1 MRRSHYKFEAQRHC
15 GWSRAHEPANQCQ
28 RRGRHATQAH
38 DHGAGGIAKFP
49 HACAGP
55 KRVLEARPLERKAGA
70 LDAAP
75 MEPIHRRSFTCA
87 GSLSRLAN
95 LCLASDL
102 RGKAGHAH
110 CVIVQPALASGWR
123 KVLTLRRAQDASPGA
138 PRTRLAYLSTRTGDG
153 RDVPA
158 SPLAQSSDSIGSC
171 DVRYL
176 GAVVR
181 KGDFGAR
188 MPSRKGAIQMP
199 AWMDL
204 IETSTGAPSLPV
216 APTMKRFRPIFFSDV
231 DTERYRHTRRANARV
246 CALA

>member
-87 GSLSRLAN
+87 GSWSRLAN

-102 RGKAGHAH
+102 RSKAVTPIASSCSGRSPRAGAKFSRCGEHRTH
-110 CVIVQPALASGWR
+110 HPA
-123 KVLTLRRAQDASPGA
+123 
-138 PRTRLAYLSTRTGDG
+138 
-153 RDVPA
+153 
-158 SPLAQSSDSIGSC
+158 PLARGLRTS
-171 DVRYL
+171 
-176 GAVVR
+176 
-181 KGDFGAR
+181 AR
-188 MPSRKGAIQMP
+188 GLAMAAMFPPPRSHNLRTP
-199 AWMDL
+199 L
-204 IETSTGAPSLPV
+204 
-216 APTMKRFRPIFFSDV
+216 
-231 DTERYRHTRRANARV
+231 
-246 CALA
+246 AL